1 MLTFQIREEVKRILE
16 SFIDAQ
22 YFFDSLDSI
31 NSAFPPI
38 DRCINNIA
46 INGGNKAVI
55 VEELRANLS
64 TTKKLINNVKPRSFF
79 ASIEKIKNEISQA
92 KLIFSEL
99 SQLEEIE
106 TNLETLSHSY
116 ESFIENY
123 SPESAWTMIK
133 ESKSISPLLDGF
145 KKGLSFYLSNSEY
158 PIPSLEAGRELS
170 IVLSSSMSLSEFIS
184 KLQAIEEIYKELCIL
199 TKVSI
204 SEFPIE
210 ILKIESGSLLAKVF
224 GNSKVIALLT
234 SLITSGVTYIYSN
247 YSQQGQLVS
256 LPQKVETIESIL
268 ELRAKLKAEGIA
280 VEEMDENI
288 NKASVLLSKELN
300 RLISGQPEIII
311 NNRKL
316 SVGDEIQKQLTQSKT
331 ALKIGFDDKSERK
344 DYYLPKD

>member
-38 DRCINNIA
+38 DQCINNIA
-46 INGGNKAVI
+46 INAGSKSAI
-55 VEELRANLS
+55 AEELKLNLS
-64 TTKKLINNVKPRSFF
+64 ATKNLISNVKPRSFF
-79 ASIEKIKNEISQA
+79 ASIEKIKNEIRQA
-92 KLIFSEL
+92 KSIFSE
-99 SQLEEIE
+99 SPQLEEIE
-106 TNLETLSHSY
+106 TNLETLSNSY

-133 ESKSISPLLDGF
+133 ESKSISSLLDGF

-344 DYYLPKD
+344 D